1 MPLDAQKLRDF
12 YGSPL
17 GDLARRLIGRIVRA
31 RWLGAAGLTVAALGY
46 GSPYLDRFRETATRC
61 LALMPAQQGAAVWP
75 EPDRCAVALV
85 EAGMLPLPDN
95 SVDRLL
101 IAHALEAAERPAELL
116 EEAWRVVAPEG
127 RILAIVPSRR
137 GVWARADGTPFGYGV
152 PYSQDAIAG
161 DPPGRRVFAG
171 LLGGGPVCAA
181 HRSKV
186 RDSLRADDRAPGRS
200 PLLCL
205 SPGSTWSRRSS
216 RSIGRSASTPFR
228 SRGGSSS
235 PTRSRQARAGRLMAA
250 PIMRRFDPWRPGSR
264 WTKAFLIIKRGEDR
278 CRIANACWSCCATA
292 RATGT

>member
-61 LALMPAQQGAAVWP
+61 LALMPAQQGAAIWP

-85 EAGMLPLPDN
+85 DAGMLPLPDN

-137 GVWARADGTPFGYGV
+137 GVWARADGTPFGHGL
-152 PYSQDAIAG
+152 PYSKTQLREILQDAVFSPVFWGEALFAPPLDRRFVIRSAPTIERVGAALALPFAG
-161 DPPGRRVFAG
+161 VHVVEAIKQVHRPVGVHAIPVARRV
-171 LLGGGPVCAA
+171 V
-181 HRSKV
+181 V
-186 RDSLRADDRAPGRS
+186 
-200 PLLCL
+200 
-205 SPGSTWSRRSS
+205 
-216 RSIGRSASTPFR
+216 
-228 SRGGSSS
+228 
-235 PTRSRQARAGRLMAA
+235 ARALATSA
-250 PIMRRFDPWRPGSR
+250 RRQVGGCSDHAS
-264 WTKAFLIIKRGEDR
+264 I
-278 CRIANACWSCCATA
+278 
-292 RATGT
+292 